1 MELAIEQHNT
11 MQNNT
16 MQNKQ
21 VVINNLSK
29 WHSLQNR
36 RVLVFFSPKSVGGR
50 TDIHMLIEKAISSI
64 GTLTEDTSQP
74 WVNRLRR
81 NEDEEDGMI
90 SN

>member
-1 MELAIEQHNT
+1 
-11 MQNNT
+11 
-16 MQNKQ
+16 
-21 VVINNLSK
+21 
-29 WHSLQNR
+29 
-36 RVLVFFSPKSVGGR
+36 
-50 TDIHMLIEKAISSI
+50 MLIEKAISSI